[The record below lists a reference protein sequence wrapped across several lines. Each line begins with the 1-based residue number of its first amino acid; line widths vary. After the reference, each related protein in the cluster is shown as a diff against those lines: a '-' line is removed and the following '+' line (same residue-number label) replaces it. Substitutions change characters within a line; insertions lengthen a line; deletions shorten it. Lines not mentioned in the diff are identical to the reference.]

1 MSFFARSVP
10 PMKLTS
16 EMVFRLWSV
25 IGLAMVVGAV
35 ACPADGVDF
44 NRDVRPILSAN
55 CFTCHGPDADA
66 READLRLDTS
76 DGAAAVVRRGNLDS
90 SSLIFRI
97 ETDDGD
103 QLMPPPDSG
112 HRLSEAEKQ
121 MLRSWVTAGAEYETH
136 WSFIRPRR
144 EPETARGTLNPIDKF
159 VVTRLD
165 EAGLAPNPPANRY
178 QLIRRATLDLIGL
191 PPTPEEVDAFVADRS
206 ENAFEKIVDRLL
218 ASESFGEHWTRMW
231 LDLARYA
238 DTKGYEKDN
247 PREIWRYRDW
257 VIRAFNQDMP
267 YDEFTTEQ
275 LAGDLLPGATIEQRL
290 ATAMHRNTLTNEEGG
305 TDDEEFRVAAVKDRV
320 DTTIQVWMGV
330 TMGCAKCHSHKYD
343 PVSQEEYYR
352 FFALFNQTADN
363 DREAPMMS
371 SPTTEQLA
379 EAEKLQRK
387 IASLGQHIDSF
398 SDEFDQAYKQWL
410 DEIPNSEVKG
420 EGRTREDFQRVF
432 PSTREL
438 AEQLDAAKK
447 ELAELRGR
455 FAKTPVMQ
463 ELPADKARQTRIHR
477 RGNFLDPG
485 DVVQPDVPAAFGTL
499 PENAPTNRLG
509 VAQWIMSPENP
520 LTARVMVNRI
530 WARLF
535 GVGIVE
541 TEEDFGTQGLEPT
554 HPELLDWLAIEYQQQ
569 GWSLKRLL
577 KTILMSGTYQ
587 QSSVISDRKL
597 VEDPRNRLLSRG
609 ARFRMSAEM
618 IRDQALAAAGLMT
631 FKVGGPSVMP
641 PQPSGVWKSTYSVQ
655 KWINADGEDRYR
667 RGLYTYWKRTSPF
680 PAMTTF
686 DAGSGE
692 VCLVRR
698 VRTNTP
704 LQALITLNDPSFVE
718 AAGGLATRMRQ
729 NGLSYGF
736 RLLLSRPPS
745 DRELERLQSLFD
757 SAQREFAA
765 DLAAAANLAESAGL
779 NRITADA
786 DLAAWITVANV
797 LLNLDE
803 TLTKT

>member
-1 MSFFARSVP
+1 
-10 PMKLTS
+10 MKLTS

-587 QSSVISDRKL
+587 QSSVISERKL

-779 NRITADA
+779 DRITADA